1 MSNEIKFK
9 IIELD
14 TTQHSM
20 VVRYFSDLLTE
31 EELASSFELDEQG
44 NRVIQRRPDGSPV
57 RCQTDYN
64 INIWRVPAPSTE
76 EIKKIASQSAP
87 RDWFRLKHEIILN
100 TSDTSMANVASLMN
114 QVIVAENIDNLNN
127 SAELSNEE
135 IDQILNNLANS
146 NTSNELV

>member
-1 MSNEIKFK
+1 MNDEVKFK

-31 EELASSFELDEQG
+31 DELASSFETDEQG

-64 INIWRVPAPSTE
+64 INIWKVPAPSAE
-76 EIKKIASQSAP
+76 EIKKIASQAAP
-87 RDWFRLKHEIILN
+87 YDWFRLKHAVMDIE
-100 TSDTSMANVASLMN
+100 TDTSMANVVSLIN
-114 QVIVAENIDNLNN
+114 QVIVAN
-127 SAELSNEE
+127 STIMTQPEIIQIINESA
-135 IDQILNNLANS
+135 NNS
-146 NTSNELV
+146 NTSI